1 MSIPS
6 IASRSSAACGYDY
19 FQSESIF
26 TGKAADYTFGR
37 PGYAPEAVAMI
48 TEKLLHPGGAVADV
62 GAGTG
67 ILAREFIRRGID
79 TYCVEPN
86 ADMRAQA
93 EAALG
98 GNAYFRMISAPAE
111 HTTLPDGSMAL
122 IAAASAFHWFD
133 VDAFSAECARV
144 LEPGGQVCIL
154 LNVRDYTDEFT
165 KRQHELCERYCHGF
179 TSLKHGLIKTER
191 AAARFFGAGMRRAE
205 WAFPLTYTHEKFIR
219 RSLSSS
225 YAPRHNQAEYDAYV
239 TGLNALMDEMGMG
252 EEFVLPNLTI
262 MFYGR
267 PRTFN

>member
-1 MSIPS
+1 MSN
-6 IASRSSAACGYDY
+6 
-19 FQSESIF
+19 ESIF

-48 TEKLLHPGGAVADV
+48 TENLIRPGGAVADV

-98 GNAYFRMISAPAE
+98 GDVHFHMVPAPAE

-122 IAAASAFHWFD
+122 ITAASAFHWFD
-133 VDAFSAECARV
+133 KGAFALECARV
-144 LEPGGQVCIL
+144 LEPDGQVCIL
-154 LNVRDYTDEFT
+154 LNARDYDNEFT
-165 KRQHELCERYCHGF
+165 RRQHKLCEKYCHDF
-179 TSLKHGLIKTER
+179 LSLSHALLKTQATAE
-191 AAARFFGAGMRRAE
+191 RFFGSDMHRVE
-205 WAFPLTYTHEKFIR
+205 WAFPLKYTREKFIR

-225 YAPRHNQAEYDAYV
+225 YAPLQGEPGYDEYV
-239 TGLNALMDEMGMG
+239 EGLKRLMDEMCMG
-252 EEFVLPNLTI
+252 DAFMLPNRTV

-267 PRTFN
+267 PSM

>member
-1 MSIPS
+1 MPN
-6 IASRSSAACGYDY
+6 
-19 FQSESIF
+19 ESIF

-37 PGYAPEAVAMI
+37 PGYAPEAAAMI
-48 TEKLLHPGGAVADV
+48 AENLLRPGGAVADV

-67 ILAREFIRRGID
+67 ILAREFIRRGIN

-98 GNAYFRMISAPAE
+98 GDAHFHMLAAPAE

-122 IAAASAFHWFD
+122 ITAALAFHWFD
-133 VDAFSAECARV
+133 VDAFAAECARV
-144 LEPGGQVCIL
+144 LEPDGQVCIL
-154 LNVRDYTDEFT
+154 LNARDYTDEFT
-165 KRQHELCERYCHGF
+165 QRQHVLCEKYCSGF

-191 AAARFFGAGMRRAE
+191 AAPRFFGEGMRRAE
-205 WAFPLTYTHEKFIR
+205 WAFPLTYTRERFIR

-225 YAPRHNQAEYDAYV
+225 YAPRPDQVEYDAYV
-239 TGLNALMDEMGMG
+239 AGLNALMDEMGMG
-252 EEFVLPNLTI
+252 EEFVLPNLTV

-267 PRTFN
+267 PRA